1 MKEVTFLNP
10 QFFWLFLL
18 LPLAIGW
25 YLWKRKQQA
34 PTLKISSLKGFQTKS
49 SFLAKLQPLLFVMRL
64 LALSALIV
72 AMARPRTVDI
82 SNKTKTTKGIDIVI
96 AVDVSGSMLA
106 KDLKPNRMEALKRV
120 AADFVEE
127 RPNDRIGL
135 VVYAAE
141 AYTKTP
147 VTSDKSVILDAVNSI
162 KYDNTL
168 QDGTGIGMGL
178 TTAVNRLKDSKAKSK
193 VIILLTDGVN
203 NAGFIE
209 PETASDIAEQYGI
222 KVYTIG
228 IGTNGMAEFPY
239 AIAPNGQFLFRMM
252 QVEIDEK
259 LMQSIARKTGGKYFR
274 ATSNSNLAQIY
285 KEINKLETTEIEEL
299 RFYDY
304 DEKYRPFVWLAGI
317 LVLLEIGLRKRF
329 LEVLYNV
336 RIRRKRLFIFL
347 ASSQYW
353 CCFFFT
359 LFGKEK
365 SNVNLAILIWLK
377 N

>member
-1 MKEVTFLNP
+1 MKNVTFLNP
-10 QFFWLFLL
+10 EFFWLFLL
-18 LPLAIGW
+18 IPLAIAW
-25 YLWKRKQQA
+25 LFWKRNQQTA
-34 PTLKISSLKGFQTKS
+34 TLKISSLKGFQNTNS
-49 SFLAKLQPLLFVMRL
+49 ILAKLYPFLHVLRL
-64 LALSALIV
+64 LALSSLIV

-82 SNKTKTTKGIDIVI
+82 SNKTKTTKGIDIVM

-120 AADFVEE
+120 ASDFVQE

-147 VTSDKSVILDAVNSI
+147 VTSDKAVILDAISSI
-162 KYDNTL
+162 KYDNVL

-209 PETASDIAEQYGI
+209 PETASDIAQQYGI

-252 QVEIDEK
+252 QVEIDVK
-259 LMQSIARKTGGKYFR
+259 LLQSIAQKTGGKYFR
-274 ATSNSNLAQIY
+274 ATGNEKLAQIY
-285 KEINKLETTEIEEL
+285 NEINKLETTEIEEL
-299 RFYDY
+299 KFYDY
-304 DEKYRPFVWLAGI
+304 DEKYRPFVWIAGI
-317 LVLLEIGLRKRF
+317 LLLVEISLRNTIFRS
-329 LEVLYNV
+329 
-336 RIRRKRLFIFL
+336 FI
-347 ASSQYW
+347 
-353 CCFFFT
+353 
-359 LFGKEK
+359 
-365 SNVNLAILIWLK
+365 
-377 N
+377 

>member
-1 MKEVTFLNP
+1 MKEITFLNP
-10 QFFWLFLL
+10 GFFWLFTL
-18 LPLAIGW
+18 LPLAIAW
-25 YLWKRKQQA
+25 YVWKRKQQTA
-34 PTLKISSLKGFQTKS
+34 TLKMSSLKGFAAS
-49 SFLAKLQPLLFVMRL
+49 GSILAKLQPLLFVLRL

-82 SNKTKTTKGIDIVI
+82 SNETKTTKGIDIVM

-120 AADFVEE
+120 ASDFVKE

-141 AYTKTP
+141 AYTKCP
-147 VTSDKSVILDAVNSI
+147 VTSDKAVVLDAIKSI
-162 KYDNTL
+162 KYDNVL
-168 QDGTGIGMGL
+168 QDGTAIGMGL

-209 PETASDIAEQYGI
+209 PETASDIAQQYGI

-252 QVEIDEK
+252 QVEIDQE
-259 LMQSIARKTGGKYFR
+259 LMKSIARKTGGKYFR
-274 ATSNSNLAQIY
+274 ATGNQKLAEIY
-285 KEINKLETTEIEEL
+285 KAINKLETTEIEEL

-304 DEKYRPFVWLAGI
+304 DEKYRPLVLLAGI
-317 LVLLEIGLRKRF
+317 LLLIEIGLR
-329 LEVLYNV
+329 N
-336 RIRRKRLFIFL
+336 
-347 ASSQYW
+347 
-353 CCFFFT
+353 T
-359 LFGKEK
+359 LFR
-365 SNVNLAILIWLK
+365 SFI
-377 N
+377 